1 MVRNKRSFL
10 LSIWRADAEENG
22 SGNIIIR
29 RAFGLA
35 YVCSFVCVCQCYFF
49 LTRAMDTEGR
59 VEKLF
64 EGKTQTIAEAAH
76 RTHCSKRSPDL
87 LSADICY

>member
-1 MVRNKRSFL
+1 
-10 LSIWRADAEENG
+10 
-22 SGNIIIR
+22 
-29 RAFGLA
+29 
-35 YVCSFVCVCQCYFF
+35 
-49 LTRAMDTEGR
+49 MDTEGR